1 MKKYLKFSALML
13 GLFGFFCSSQAFAY
27 SSADYYKAG
36 LKLYSVK
43 NYDQAVRYFGAA
55 IQLDPNNTAALQARG
70 NCHYALGDYPGALAD
85 YQKVQAL
92 SPSDALAQFISKIQD
107 KINSTSSAAP
117 AFSAAPNPNFTQG
130 VSYFQQ
136 KLYAQAAACFQQAAQ
151 QDPNNYKPYY
161 YLFYSQ
167 MMLGDTKDAAVAL
180 GICNL
185 KRPNA
190 STEAYYNK
198 LQARLSPD
206 DAQWVSNQVA
216 EAQNGKAYQSAPQ
229 YADAGTIGIRLEPT
243 LQTFNI
249 TALNTL
255 ETADQ
260 STVTAFDDPD
270 LGFNASVPTGG
281 FEITIEPTYR
291 IASNIEI
298 GLPISYDSIGT
309 YTDSVTAVGTSASE
323 GTTFSFT
330 DISIG
335 LDARYFIMTGEI
347 QPWVGAGVAFHMV
360 SLSSPSSA
368 GSTVTG
374 SNSASISGIGEQVQ
388 LGIDW
393 HLDKMFALSL
403 YGGYQLANMGSTWS
417 SNGQTGNLFGDLT
430 GDTSSSDD
438 AFDLSGPFAGLQ
450 ISAFFH

>member
-1 MKKYLKFSALML
+1 MANEALKGSFSEVTICSHYWRITFLKKVLMKKYFIFSALMFSL
-13 GLFGFFCSSQAFAY
+13 LGFFCSSQAFAY

-55 IQLDPNNTAALQARG
+55 IQLDPNNTAAIQARG
-70 NCHYALGDYPGALAD
+70 NCHYALGDYSGALAD
-85 YQKVQAL
+85 YQKVQAI
-92 SPSDALAQFISKIQD
+92 SPSDALAQFISKMQA

-117 AFSAAPNPNFTQG
+117 APNAAPNPNFTQG

-136 KLYAQAAACFQQAAQ
+136 KLYTQAAACFQQAAQ

-198 LQARLSPD
+198 LKMRLSPD
-206 DAQWVSNQVA
+206 DAQWVNRQVA
-216 EAQNGKAYQSAPQ
+216 ETQNGKAYAVKDDFAAPN
-229 YADAGTIGIRLEPT
+229 TFGIRLEPT

-249 TALNTL
+249 PFLLTFEQYEQTIA
-255 ETADQ
+255 Q
-260 STVTAFDDPD
+260 
-270 LGFNASVPTGG
+270 NAGTSFVANVPTGSID
-281 FEITIEPTYR
+281 FTLEPTFR
-291 IASNIEI
+291 ITSNIEI

-309 YTDSVTAVGTSASE
+309 YSDSE
-323 GTTFSFT
+323 GITISYT

-335 LDARYFIMTGEI
+335 LDARYFLMTGDF
-347 QPWVGAGVAFHMV
+347 QPF
-360 SLSSPSSA
+360 
-368 GSTVTG
+368 
-374 SNSASISGIGEQVQ
+374 IG
-388 LGIDW
+388 
-393 HLDKMFALSL
+393 
-403 YGGYQLANMGSTWS
+403 GG
-417 SNGQTGNLFGDLT
+417 
-430 GDTSSSDD
+430 
-438 AFDLSGPFAGLQ
+438 
-450 ISAFFH
+450 

>member
-1 MKKYLKFSALML
+1 MKKYFMLSALMFSL
-13 GLFGFFCSSQAFAY
+13 WGFFCSSQALAY

-43 NYDQAVRYFGAA
+43 NYSQAARYFGAA
-55 IQLDPNNTAALQARG
+55 VQLDPNNTAALQALG
-70 NCHYALGDYPGALAD
+70 NCHYAAGDYSGALTC

-92 SPSDALAQFISKIQD
+92 SPSDALAQFISKIQA
-107 KINSTSSAAP
+107 KINSTSSAP
-117 AFSAAPNPNFTQG
+117 EPSAAPNPNFTQG

-167 MMLGDTKDAAVAL
+167 MMLRDTKDAAVAL

-198 LQARLSPD
+198 LKTRLTPD
-206 DAQWVSNQVA
+206 EAQWVDRQVA
-216 EAQNGKAYQSAPQ
+216 EARNGKAYQSAPQ

-243 LQTFNI
+243 LQTFSI
-249 TALNTL
+249 PALLTL
-255 ETADQ
+255 ETFNSNQFIAFNNPNIGFVAD
-260 STVTAFDDPD
+260 
-270 LGFNASVPTGG
+270 VPTGSLD
-281 FEITIEPTYR
+281 FTIEPTYR
-291 IASNIEI
+291 ISSNIEI
-298 GLPISYDSIGT
+298 GLPISFDSIGS
-309 YTDSVTAVGTSASE
+309 YTASVTGTGSSAYQ
-323 GTTFSFT
+323 GVTFNAT
-330 DISIG
+330 DLSIG
-335 LDARYFIMTGEI
+335 LDARYFIVTGDL
-347 QPWVGAGVAFHMV
+347 QPFVGAGVAFHMI
-360 SLSSPSSA
+360 SASFPSSTSSSA
-368 GSTVTG
+368 YNGSF
-374 SNSASISGIGEQVQ
+374 SIGGIGEQVQ
-388 LGIDW
+388 LGVDW
-393 HLDKMFALSL
+393 HIDPMFALSL
-403 YGGYQLANMGSTWS
+403 YGGYQLANMGSTWTA
-417 SNGQTGNLFGDLT
+417 NGQTGNLFGDIT